1 MKVSNIGLI
10 SKKLE
15 KLDEQ
20 FPVQDMLVQTGQ
32 LYQYTS
38 GIYAFGH
45 IPFLLEKKI
54 NQIICETLTK
64 HGCSEL
70 SLPLLQPEQIW
81 EESGRLKRYVEDGV
95 MFRSLTKNGN
105 YCLAPTAEEAIV
117 AFARTRL
124 KTYKHLPVTYFQI
137 GPKFRNELRARG
149 FLLRG
154 KSFDMMDAYSFG
166 RNRDELEKEYQNIK
180 QAYFE
185 IFEKLGIPVIPV
197 GADSGAI
204 GGAKSEEFMTLSE
217 IGEDIVYYDEITGKA
232 FNSELLERNDWQQY
246 LSENYGIKSF
256 DKLSQKRT
264 VELGHIFQLG
274 EKYSS
279 AMSGLFVDDDGKQ
292 KPYVMGC
299 YGIGVSRTLAFIY
312 ENAIVKK
319 DGKFDG
325 IALPVELSPYTFY
338 FVTKNDD
345 AEKTELAEKIYSSLK
360 SKGVSILFDDRKDV
374 SIGMKIKDSKIC
386 GTPYTVVF
394 GRSLDEGNLEVE
406 NNKTCEKQ
414 IVKLK
419 DFEKFCCDV
428 ASKKY

>member
-1 MKVSNIGLI
+1 MKVSSIGLI

-64 HGCSEL
+64 HGASEL

-81 EESGRLKRYVEDGV
+81 EESGRLAHYVDGGV
-95 MFRSLTKNGN
+95 MFRSITKNGN
-105 YCLAPTAEEAIV
+105 YCLAPTAEEAVV
-117 AFARTRL
+117 AYARTRL
-124 KTYKHLPVTYFQI
+124 KTYKQLPVNYFQI
-137 GPKFRNELRARG
+137 GAKFRNEIRARG
-149 FLLRG
+149 YLLRG

-166 RNRDELEKEYQNIK
+166 RNKEELETEYQNMK
-180 QAYFE
+180 SAYFE
-185 IFEKLGIPVIPV
+185 IFEKLGINVLPV
-197 GADSGAI
+197 GADSGSI
-204 GGAKSEEFMTLSE
+204 GGAKSEEFMTLSN
-217 IGEDIVYYDEITGKA
+217 IGEDIVYYDETTGKA
-232 FNSELLERNDWQQY
+232 FNSELLERPDFKEY
-246 LSENYGIKSF
+246 LHDNYGIDDF
-256 DKLSQKRT
+256 DRLVQKRT

-279 AMSGLFVDDDGKQ
+279 TMNGYFVDDDGKQ

-312 ENAIVKK
+312 ENSIVQR
-319 DGKFDG
+319 DGKFEG
-325 IALPVELSPYTFY
+325 IALPVELAPYTFY

-345 AEKTELAEKIYSSLK
+345 AEKLEFANKMYETLSQQN
-360 SKGVSILFDDRKDV
+360 VSILFDDRKDV

-386 GTPYTVVF
+386 GTPFTVVF
-394 GRSLDEGNLEVE
+394 GRSIDEGNLEVE
-406 NNKTCEKQ
+406 NNKTGEKQ
-414 IVKLK
+414 TVAIA
-419 DFEKFCCDV
+419 DFENFCKEI
-428 ASKKY
+428 ASKKC

>member
-1 MKVSNIGLI
+1 MDAQK
-10 SKKLE
+10 
-15 KLDEQ
+15 
-20 FPVQDMLVQTGQ
+20 
-32 LYQYTS
+32 Y
-38 GIYAFGH
+38 H
-45 IPFLLEKKI
+45 FLSF
-54 NQIICETLTK
+54 NQ
-64 HGCSEL
+64 
-70 SLPLLQPEQIW
+70 
-81 EESGRLKRYVEDGV
+81 KRYVEDGV

-105 YCLAPTAEEAIV
+105 YCLAPTAEEAVV
-117 AFARTRL
+117 AYARARL
-124 KTYKHLPVTYFQI
+124 KTYKHLPVTFFQI

-166 RNRDELEKEYQNIK
+166 RNKDELEKEYQNLK
-180 QAYFE
+180 DAYFE

-204 GGAKSEEFMTLSE
+204 GGAKSEEFMTLSD
-217 IGEDIVYYDEITGKA
+217 IGEDIVYYDETTGKA

-246 LSENYGIKSF
+246 LSENYGINNF

-279 AMSGLFVDDDGKQ
+279 TMNGLFVDDDGKQ

-312 ENAIVKK
+312 ENAIIKK

-325 IALPVELSPYTFY
+325 IALPITLSPYTFY

-345 AEKTELAEKIYSSLK
+345 IEKTELATKIYESLETK
-360 SKGVSILFDDRKDV
+360 NVNILFDDRKDV

-394 GRSLDEGNLEVE
+394 GRSLDESYLEVE
-406 NNKTCEKQ
+406 NNKTGEKQ
-414 IVKLK
+414 NIKL
-419 DFEKFCCDV
+419 DEFEKFCLEI
-428 ASKKY
+428 ANKKY

>member
-1 MKVSNIGLI
+1 MKVSSIGLI

-54 NQIICETLTK
+54 NQIICDTLTK

-81 EESGRLKRYVEDGV
+81 EESGRLKRYVDDGV

-124 KTYKHLPVTYFQI
+124 KTYKHLPVTYFQV

-166 RNRDELEKEYQNIK
+166 KNRDELEKEYQNIK

-279 AMSGLFVDDDGKQ
+279 TMSGLFVDDDGKQ

-325 IALPVELSPYTFY
+325 IALSVELSPYTFY

-345 AEKTELAEKIYSSLK
+345 AEKTALAEKIYYSLEND
-360 SKGVSILFDDRKDV
+360 GVSILFDDRKDV

-394 GRSLDEGNLEVE
+394 GRSLDEGNLEIE
-406 NNKTCEKQ
+406 NNKTGEKQ
-414 IVKLK
+414 IVKLE
-419 DFEKFCCDV
+419 DFEKFCKEI

>member
-15 KLDEQ
+15 KLDDQ

-45 IPFLLEKKI
+45 IPFLLEKKL
-54 NQIICETLTK
+54 NQIICDTLKK
-64 HGCSEL
+64 HNCAEL

-81 EESGRLKRYVEDGV
+81 EESGRLKRYVDDGV

-166 RNRDELEKEYQNIK
+166 RNKDELENEYQNIK
-180 QAYFE
+180 NAYFE

-204 GGAKSEEFMTLSE
+204 GGAKSEEFMTISE
-217 IGEDIVYYDEITGKA
+217 IGEDVVYYDETTQKA

-246 LSENYGIKSF
+246 LSENYGITNF

-279 AMSGLFVDDDGKQ
+279 TMNGLFVDDDGKQ

-299 YGIGVSRTLAFIY
+299 YGIGVSRTLALIY
-312 ENAIVKK
+312 ENSVVKK
-319 DGKFDG
+319 DGKFEG
-325 IALPVELSPYTFY
+325 IALPVTLSPYTFY

-345 AEKTELAEKIYSSLK
+345 AEKTALAENVCNSLE
-360 SKGVSILFDDRKDV
+360 SKGVCVLLDDRKDV

-394 GRSLDEGNLEVE
+394 GRSLDENCLEVE
-406 NNKTCEKQ
+406 DNKTGEKQ
-414 IVKLK
+414 SVKLE
-419 DFEKFCCDV
+419 DFEKFCLEI
-428 ASKKY
+428 ASKKL

>member
-20 FPVQDMLVQTGQ
+20 FPVQDMLCQTGQ

-54 NQIICETLTK
+54 NQIICDTLTK

-95 MFRSLTKNGN
+95 MFRALTKNGN

-117 AFARTRL
+117 AFARARL

-137 GPKFRNELRARG
+137 GAKFRNELRARG
-149 FLLRG
+149 YLLRG

-166 RNRDELEKEYQNIK
+166 KDKEALEQEYQNIK

-197 GADSGAI
+197 GADSGSI
-204 GGAKSEEFMTLSE
+204 GGAKSEEFMTLSD
-217 IGEDIVYYDEITGKA
+217 IGEDIVYYDEQTGKA
-232 FNSELLERNDWQQY
+232 FNSELLERTDFKEY
-246 LSENYGIKSF
+246 LAENYGINNF
-256 DKLSQKRT
+256 ERLVQKRT

-279 AMSGLFVDDDGKQ
+279 AMNGMFVDADGKE

-319 DGKFDG
+319 DGKFEG
-325 IALPVELSPYTFY
+325 VALPVELSPYTFY

-345 AEKTELAEKIYSSLK
+345 EQKLQLAEKMYNSLQE
-360 SKGVSILFDDRKDV
+360 KGVNILFDDRKDA

-386 GTPYTVVF
+386 GVPYTVVF
-394 GRSLDEGNLEVE
+394 GRSLEENCLEVE
-406 NNKTCEKQ
+406 NNKTGEKQ
-414 IVKLK
+414 SVKLEE
-419 DFEKFCCDV
+419 FENFCKEI

>member
-1 MKVSNIGLI
+1 
-10 SKKLE
+10 
-15 KLDEQ
+15 
-20 FPVQDMLVQTGQ
+20 
-32 LYQYTS
+32 
-38 GIYAFGH
+38 
-45 IPFLLEKKI
+45 
-54 NQIICETLTK
+54 
-64 HGCSEL
+64 
-70 SLPLLQPEQIW
+70 
-81 EESGRLKRYVEDGV
+81 
-95 MFRSLTKNGN
+95 
-105 YCLAPTAEEAIV
+105 
-117 AFARTRL
+117 
-124 KTYKHLPVTYFQI
+124 
-137 GPKFRNELRARG
+137 
-149 FLLRG
+149 
-154 KSFDMMDAYSFG
+154 
-166 RNRDELEKEYQNIK
+166 
-180 QAYFE
+180 
-185 IFEKLGIPVIPV
+185 
-197 GADSGAI
+197 
-204 GGAKSEEFMTLSE
+204 KSEEFMTLSE

-256 DKLSQKRT
+256 EKLSQKRT

-279 AMSGLFVDDDGKQ
+279 AMNGLFVDDDGAQ

-312 ENAIVKK
+312 ENAIIKK

-345 AEKTELAEKIYSSLK
+345 AEKTELAEKIYRNLEND
-360 SKGVSILFDDRKDV
+360 GVNILMDDRKDV

-394 GRSLDEGNLEVE
+394 GRSLDEGCLEIE
-406 NNKTCEKQ
+406 NNKTGEKQ
-414 IVKLK
+414 TVKLE

>member
-1 MKVSNIGLI
+1 MKVSSIGLI

-54 NQIICETLTK
+54 NQIICKILTK

-81 EESGRLKRYVEDGV
+81 EESGRLKRYVDDGV

-117 AFARTRL
+117 VFARTRL

-279 AMSGLFVDDDGKQ
+279 TMSGLFVDDDGKQ

-345 AEKTELAEKIYSSLK
+345 AEKTALAEKIYYSLEND
-360 SKGVSILFDDRKDV
+360 GVSILFDDRKDV

-386 GTPYTVVF
+386 GAPYTVVF
-394 GRSLDEGNLEVE
+394 GRSLDEGNLEIE
-406 NNKTCEKQ
+406 NNKTGEKQ
-414 IVKLK
+414 IVNLE
-419 DFEKFCCDV
+419 DFEKFCKEI
-428 ASKKY
+428 ASKKC

>member
-1 MKVSNIGLI
+1 MKVSSIGLI

-64 HGCSEL
+64 HGASEL

-81 EESGRLKRYVEDGV
+81 EESGRLKHYVDGGV

-105 YCLAPTAEEAIV
+105 YCLAPTAEEAVV
-117 AFARTRL
+117 AYARARL
-124 KTYKHLPVTYFQI
+124 KTYKHLPVNYFQI
-137 GPKFRNELRARG
+137 GAKFRNEIRARG

-166 RNRDELEKEYQNIK
+166 RNKAELEKEYQNMRD
-180 QAYFE
+180 AYFE
-185 IFEKLGIPVIPV
+185 IFKKLGIPVIPV

-204 GGAKSEEFMTLSE
+204 GGAKSEEFMTISD
-217 IGEDIVYYDEITGKA
+217 IGEDVVYYDEISGKA

-246 LSENYGIKSF
+246 LSENYGINNF

-274 EKYSS
+274 DKYSS
-279 AMSGLFVDDDGKQ
+279 TMNGYFVDDDGKQ

-299 YGIGVSRTLAFIY
+299 YGIGVSRTLALIY
-312 ENAIVKK
+312 ENSIIKK
-319 DGKFDG
+319 DGKFEG

-345 AEKTELAEKIYSSLK
+345 ESKTEYAEKIYNKLQEQ
-360 SKGVSILFDDRKDV
+360 GVSILFDDRKDA

-394 GRSLDEGNLEVE
+394 GRSLDDEILEIE
-406 NNKTCEKQ
+406 DNKTGEKRQ
-414 IVKLK
+414 IILEDFVDCCKEVAKKKL
-419 DFEKFCCDV
+419 
-428 ASKKY
+428 

>member
-20 FPVQDMLVQTGQ
+20 FPVQDMLCQTGQ

-54 NQIICETLTK
+54 NQIICDTLTK

-95 MFRSLTKNGN
+95 MFRALTKNGN

-149 FLLRG
+149 YLLRG

-166 RNRDELEKEYQNIK
+166 RNKDELEKEYQNIK

-256 DKLSQKRT
+256 EKLSQKRT

-279 AMSGLFVDDDGKQ
+279 AMNGLFVDDDGAQ

-345 AEKTELAEKIYSSLK
+345 AEKTELAEKIYRNLEND
-360 SKGVSILFDDRKDV
+360 GVNILMDDRKDV

-394 GRSLDEGNLEVE
+394 GRSLDEGCLEIE
-406 NNKTCEKQ
+406 NNKTGEKQ
-414 IVKLK
+414 TVKLE

-428 ASKKY
+428 ARKKY

>member
-124 KTYKHLPVTYFQI
+124 KTYKQLPATYFQI

-166 RNRDELEKEYQNIK
+166 RNKDELETEYQNIK
-180 QAYFE
+180 KAYFE
-185 IFEKLGIPVIPV
+185 IFEKLCIPVIPV

-204 GGAKSEEFMTLSE
+204 GGAKSEEFMTISE
-217 IGEDIVYYDEITGKA
+217 IGEDIVYYDENTKKA
-232 FNSELLERNDWQQY
+232 FNSELLEKNDWQQY
-246 LSENYGIKSF
+246 LSENYGITNF
-256 DKLSQKRT
+256 EKLSQKRT

-279 AMSGLFVDDDGKQ
+279 AMNGLFVDDDGSQ

-299 YGIGVSRTLAFIY
+299 YGIGVSRTLALIY
-312 ENAIVKK
+312 ENSIVKK

-345 AEKTELAEKIYSSLK
+345 AEKTELANQIYENLQTK
-360 SKGVSILFDDRKDV
+360 NVEILFDDRKDV

-386 GTPYTVVF
+386 GTPFTVVF
-394 GRSLDEGNLEVE
+394 GRSLDDGYLEVE
-406 NNKTCEKQ
+406 NNKTGEKQ
-414 IVKLK
+414 TVKLEE
-419 DFEKFCCDV
+419 FEKFCFEV
-428 ASKKY
+428 ADKKY